1 MMKRTDT
8 IIREYSK
15 KLSDDN
21 LLEINAKLS
30 QNLCGDLA
38 SLAYIFSQDKAV
50 DYMLST
56 ASSSDEWYNLVDLL
70 GEGIKKEGQKRGLF
84 EKE

>member
-30 QNLCGDLA
+30 QNLCGDMA
-38 SLAYIFSQDKAV
+38 SVAYIFSQDKSV

-56 ASSSDEWYNLVDLL
+56 ASSSDEWYNLIDLL
-70 GEGIKKEGQKRGLF
+70 GEGIKKEGQKRGLL